1 METAKNANTTSL
13 VPHLTNSLDNNEASW
28 EPAIEMYP
36 TQFTLQELIE
46 NKENF
51 YAPQGLIQ
59 RYLEEWLEDRRNSYI
74 YDLFSGASSKD
85 LFILAALKPII
96 EKLKL
101 ELSVATDNGRID
113 TLNENLEYFEDLQNK
128 GVKFLIIDGQHR
140 LNEIHKFFQ
149 VESQRPYTAPT
160 ISKLSKIQK
169 TLDHIKVANKDGI
182 LETFP
187 LNKKSFNEFPKNLR
201 TKLLSEIK
209 IVVSMIE
216 SGDIHELK
224 GLFGKA
230 NSGTSISF
238 FVKLLSD
245 SYGVSWRYMTELC
258 DKEKQNSNIL
268 KLEDKFHGF
277 AGQYAPT
284 KMGLA
289 YTFSEMLVYIASK
302 YGRDRTLPLRQDM
315 KDSLEVLYDFE
326 FNGLD
331 KKMRALHSKILKII
345 GNGMAHITKKSKG
358 VGRAELADMV
368 IMSCMLL
375 DNTHPTRPTKSGPT
389 YKINDPIRYIEAV
402 MKMLV
407 ILKVEDLWMVDPDGN
422 DVYRENAH
430 GKIVRARNPDSY
442 KEHQR
447 AIWDDGN
454 VRHREGMM
462 WNRFVTEFLPTLE
475 MQKVIS
481 MDGEAVKNQAQ
492 SRAEL
497 AVKTDFKDK
506 YGSPLSIWDDV
517 LGHNKSHDLGHI
529 IAKDKGGDASVENL
543 EYEPISANRS
553 KGNA

>member
-1 METAKNANTTSL
+1 
-13 VPHLTNSLDNNEASW
+13 
-28 EPAIEMYP
+28 
-36 TQFTLQELIE
+36 
-46 NKENF
+46 
-51 YAPQGLIQ
+51 
-59 RYLEEWLEDRRNSYI
+59 
-74 YDLFSGASSKD
+74 
-85 LFILAALKPII
+85 
-96 EKLKL
+96 
-101 ELSVATDNGRID
+101 
-113 TLNENLEYFEDLQNK
+113 
-128 GVKFLIIDGQHR
+128 
-140 LNEIHKFFQ
+140 
-149 VESQRPYTAPT
+149 
-160 ISKLSKIQK
+160 
-169 TLDHIKVANKDGI
+169 
-182 LETFP
+182 
-187 LNKKSFNEFPKNLR
+187 
-201 TKLLSEIK
+201 
-209 IVVSMIE
+209 
-216 SGDIHELK
+216 
-224 GLFGKA
+224 
-230 NSGTSISF
+230 
-238 FVKLLSD
+238 
-245 SYGVSWRYMTELC
+245 
-258 DKEKQNSNIL
+258 
-268 KLEDKFHGF
+268 
-277 AGQYAPT
+277 
-284 KMGLA
+284 
-289 YTFSEMLVYIASK
+289 
-302 YGRDRTLPLRQDM
+302 
-315 KDSLEVLYDFE
+315 
-326 FNGLD
+326 
-331 KKMRALHSKILKII
+331 
-345 GNGMAHITKKSKG
+345 
-358 VGRAELADMV
+358 
-368 IMSCMLL
+368 MLL